1 MNRTALAT
9 LGLLAVAP
17 AYAADQG
24 VLTYHNTNSRHGLYG
39 VPGLTAAAAATV
51 HFDTKFKAGFSGN
64 VYAQPLYWKPAGASV
79 GLLIVA
85 TEGNLI
91 LGINADTGATVW
103 QTQLATPVTSG
114 ELPCGNISPEGVT
127 GTPVIDPATGTV
139 YFDSSTETASGP
151 RHYIYGLSAS
161 NGHVSAGWPLDVQAA
176 LAGKGI
182 AFDSSTEGQRSAV
195 LSFKGALYVDY
206 AGRAGDCGTYH
217 GTAVQL
223 QTSPPAV
230 TGYWATRGDGG
241 GIWAQ
246 GGAASDGQYLYVT
259 TGNTFNADNSWM
271 DGEAILRLKPG
282 LARSTLT
289 RDFYTPSNWQ
299 TLDNDDADLGGTE
312 ALPLTVQ
319 VAPGQD
325 ASRLIALGK
334 DGNAYLVSRT
344 NLGGIGG
351 QIQTAQVSNSSII
364 TAPAV
369 YNTNGTTLVAFT
381 SYSGLSCSG
390 DNITMLS
397 VAGKGSTPVS
407 IKWCSSFNG
416 RGAPIITTTDG
427 SANPLV
433 WVVGAEGDNEL
444 HGFNARTG
452 STVFSGAGTGMQ
464 GLRHFQTLI
473 AANHHL
479 YVAGDNTVYAF
490 TFGK

>member
-1 MNRTALAT
+1 MNRTALAMI
-9 LGLLAVAP
+9 GLLAAAP
-17 AYAADQG
+17 TYAAAQG
-24 VLTYHNTNSRHGLYG
+24 VLTYHNNNTRHGLYT
-39 VPGLTAAAAATV
+39 VPGLTSAAAAGI
-51 HFDTKFKAGFSGN
+51 HFDPAFKAGFSGN
-64 VYAQPLYWKPAGASV
+64 VYAQPLYWKPSGASV

-103 QTQLATPVTSG
+103 QTQLAASVTSS
-114 ELPCGNISPEGVT
+114 ELPCGNINPEGVT

-139 YFDSSTETASGP
+139 YLNALTETSSGP
-151 RHYIYGLSAS
+151 RQYIYGLSAS
-161 NGHVSAGWPLDVQAA
+161 TGQVAAGWPVDVQAA
-176 LAGKGI
+176 LAAQGI
-182 AFDSSTEGQRSAV
+182 SFTSTTQGERSAM

-206 AGRAGDCGTYH
+206 AARAGDCGTYH
-217 GTAVQL
+217 GTVVQL
-223 QTSPPAV
+223 QPSPPAV
-230 TGYWATRGDGG
+230 TGYWATRGNGG

-246 GGAASDGQYLYVT
+246 GGAAGDGQNLYVT

-282 LARSTLT
+282 LARSTST

-299 TLDNDDADLGGTE
+299 TLDNEDADLGGTE
-312 ALPLTVQ
+312 ALPLTVE
-319 VAPGQD
+319 VAPGQG
-325 ASRLIALGK
+325 AARLIALGK
-334 DGNAYLVSRT
+334 DGNAYLVNRG

-351 QIQTAQVSNSSII
+351 QIETAKVSNNSII

-369 YNTNGTTLVAFT
+369 YNTNGATLVAFT

-397 VAGKGSTPVS
+397 VAGTGSTPIS
-407 IKWCSSFNG
+407 IKWCAGFNG

-427 SANPLV
+427 STNPLV

-444 HGFNARTG
+444 HGFDAETG
-452 STVFSGAGTGMQ
+452 STVFSGSGTGMQ

-473 AANHHL
+473 AANRHL

-490 TFGK
+490 TFGQ

>member
-1 MNRTALAT
+1 MNRTALAMV
-9 LGLLAVAP
+9 GLLAAAP
-17 AYAADQG
+17 AYAAEPG
-24 VLTYHNTNSRHGLYG
+24 VLTYHNTNSRHGLYS
-39 VPGLTAAAAATV
+39 VPGLTSAAAAGV
-51 HFDTKFKAGFSGN
+51 HSDTAFKASFSGN

-85 TEGNLI
+85 TEGNLV
-91 LGINADTGATVW
+91 LGLNADTGATVW

-114 ELPCGNISPEGVT
+114 QLPCGDINPEGVT
-127 GTPVIDPATGTV
+127 GAPVIDPATGTV
-139 YFDSSTETASGP
+139 YLDSSTETSNGP

-161 NGHVSAGWPLDVQAA
+161 TGQVAAGWPVDVQAA
-176 LAGKGI
+176 LAAQGVT
-182 AFDSSTEGQRSAV
+182 FDSSTEGQRSA
-195 LSFKGALYVDY
+195 LLLFKGALYVDY

-217 GTAVQL
+217 GTVVQL
-223 QTSPPAV
+223 QTASPGV
-230 TGYWATRGDGG
+230 TGHWATRANGG

-246 GGAASDGQYLYVT
+246 GGAAGDGQYLYVT
-259 TGNTFNADNSWM
+259 TGNTFNADNNWM

-282 LARSTLT
+282 LARSAAT
-289 RDFYTPSNWQ
+289 RDFFTPSNWQ
-299 TLDNDDADLGGTE
+299 TLDNQDADLGGTE

-319 VAPGQD
+319 VAAGQD
-325 ASRLIALGK
+325 AARLIALGK
-334 DGNAYLVSRT
+334 DGNAYLVNRT

-351 QIQTAQVSNSSII
+351 QIQTAKVSNNGII

-369 YNTNGTTLVAFT
+369 YNTNGATLVAFT

-397 VAGKGSTPVS
+397 VAGTGSMPVS
-407 IKWCSSFNG
+407 IKWCSGFNG

-427 SANPLV
+427 VSNPLV

-444 HGFNARTG
+444 HGFDALTG
-452 STVFSGAGTGMQ
+452 SAVFSGAGTGMQ

-479 YVAGDNTVYAF
+479 YVAADNTVYAF